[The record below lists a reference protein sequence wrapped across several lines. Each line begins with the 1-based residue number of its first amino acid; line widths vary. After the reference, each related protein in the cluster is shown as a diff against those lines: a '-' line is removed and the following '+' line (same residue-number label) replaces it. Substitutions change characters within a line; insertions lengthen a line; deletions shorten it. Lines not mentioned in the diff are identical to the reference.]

1 MRISKNSYYN
11 WLKQKNTEVQET
23 SKERLK
29 KRIRLI
35 FEESREIY
43 GSAKIQKKL
52 EREGLIYSRSYISYL
67 MKEMGL
73 RSVVQKKYVVTTDS

>member
-1 MRISKNSYYN
+1 MSMPRAKKRFCKGFYN

-73 RSVVQKKYVVTTDS
+73 RSVVQKK

>member
-52 EREGLIYSRSYISYL
+52 EREGLIYSRS
-67 MKEMGL
+67 
-73 RSVVQKKYVVTTDS
+73 

>member
-1 MRISKNSYYN
+1 MCKCMRISKNSYYN

-73 RSVVQKKYVVTTDS
+73 RSVVQKK

>member
-73 RSVVQKKYVVTTDS
+73 RSVVQKK